1 MHWKIRTVKWTEGSQ
16 GLIQSSRLNEAPCEK
31 REGGKEAVTQKCW
44 HSQKH
49 KALFS
54 LQISGIMVPVDAN
67 LIAAKFDG
75 T

>member
-1 MHWKIRTVKWTEGSQ
+1 MDRGFAGPYTIKQAKWGTLWEERG
-16 GLIQSSRLNEAPCEK
+16 
-31 REGGKEAVTQKCW
+31 GGKEAVTQKCW